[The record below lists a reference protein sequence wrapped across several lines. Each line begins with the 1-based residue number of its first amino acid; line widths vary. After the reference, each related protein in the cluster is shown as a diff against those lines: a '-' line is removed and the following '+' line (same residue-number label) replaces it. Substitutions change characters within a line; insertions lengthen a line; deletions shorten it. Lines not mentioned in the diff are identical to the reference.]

1 MEYFCGN
8 IETMEAL
15 GKLLGR
21 LAKNGDV
28 FCLCGELGAG
38 KTLLCRE
45 IAMAQGVDASEINSP
60 TFSIM
65 NVYHGKMEIR
75 HFDLYRLNTVEELEI
90 SAMGNMVA
98 AKGRLLSNGRI
109 IF

>member
-28 FCLCGELGAG
+28 FVFVG
-38 KTLLCRE
+38 
-45 IAMAQGVDASEINSP
+45 S
-60 TFSIM
+60 
-65 NVYHGKMEIR
+65 
-75 HFDLYRLNTVEELEI
+75 
-90 SAMGNMVA
+90 
-98 AKGRLLSNGRI
+98 
-109 IF
+109 

>member
-28 FCLCGELGAG
+28 GYFL
-38 KTLLCRE
+38 
-45 IAMAQGVDASEINSP
+45 IISN
-60 TFSIM
+60 
-65 NVYHGKMEIR
+65 HG
-75 HFDLYRLNTVEELEI
+75 TV
-90 SAMGNMVA
+90 
-98 AKGRLLSNGRI
+98 
-109 IF
+109 

>member
-45 IAMAQGVDASEINSP
+45 IAMAQGLMPV
-60 TFSIM
+60 
-65 NVYHGKMEIR
+65 K
-75 HFDLYRLNTVEELEI
+75 
-90 SAMGNMVA
+90 
-98 AKGRLLSNGRI
+98 
-109 IF
+109 

>member
-28 FCLCGELGAG
+28 FF
-38 KTLLCRE
+38 
-45 IAMAQGVDASEINSP
+45 VFVVS
-60 TFSIM
+60 
-65 NVYHGKMEIR
+65 
-75 HFDLYRLNTVEELEI
+75 
-90 SAMGNMVA
+90 
-98 AKGRLLSNGRI
+98 
-109 IF
+109 

>member
-45 IAMAQGVDASEINSP
+45 IAMAQGVDVQREII
-60 TFSIM
+60 T
-65 NVYHGKMEIR
+65 R
-75 HFDLYRLNTVEELEI
+75 HYPV
-90 SAMGNMVA
+90 
-98 AKGRLLSNGRI
+98 KGG
-109 IF
+109 